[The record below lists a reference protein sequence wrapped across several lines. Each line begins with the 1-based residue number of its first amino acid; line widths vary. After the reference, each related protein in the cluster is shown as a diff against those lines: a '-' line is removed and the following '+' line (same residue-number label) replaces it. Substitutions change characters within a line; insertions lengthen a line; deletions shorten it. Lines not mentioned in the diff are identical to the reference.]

1 MDPRNTGRARGGER
15 SLLSM
20 VRHNGLVDI
29 SARTEYALRAMLQ
42 LATAPSGDAVSV
54 DALASAQDLPRR
66 FLEAIFS
73 DLKSG
78 GLVRSVRGPHGG
90 YVLTRKPAQ
99 IPLGD
104 VMRAVSGPL
113 AEVRGLRPHETKYN
127 GVATHLPE
135 VWVAV
140 RVALRDVL
148 DATTLDDVLRG
159 DLPAHVKAMADRP
172 EAWQNR

>member
-1 MDPRNTGRARGGER
+1 
-15 SLLSM
+15 M

-29 SARTEYALRAMLQ
+29 SARTEYAVRAMLQ
-42 LATAPSGDAVSV
+42 LAAAPDGDPVSL

-78 GLVRSVRGPHGG
+78 GLVRSVRGPRGG
-90 YVLTRKPAQ
+90 YVLTRDPAD

-104 VMRAVSGPL
+104 VFRAVSGPL
-113 AEVRGLRPHETKYN
+113 AEVRGLRPHETQYA
-127 GVATHLPE
+127 GVAENLPT

-140 RVALRDVL
+140 RAALRDVL
-148 DATTLDDVLRG
+148 DTTTLASVLAG
-159 DLPAHVKAMADRP
+159 NLPKHVKAMAAQPD
-172 EAWQNR
+172 AWRNR